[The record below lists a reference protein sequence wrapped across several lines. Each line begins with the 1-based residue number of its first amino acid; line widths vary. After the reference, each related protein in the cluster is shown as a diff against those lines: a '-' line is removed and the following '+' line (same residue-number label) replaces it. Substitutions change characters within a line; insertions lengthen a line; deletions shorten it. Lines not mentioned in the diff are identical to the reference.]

1 MEDVDR
7 DREIPGAADSL
18 LKAMTRLGF
27 EWPEPVWRQSERA
40 PAYEAALDELQAAG
54 RLFVCRCGRG
64 DYQGAYRGTCR
75 ASGHLS
81 PGEPRPAVGV
91 ALRVNTSSAGVIDW
105 QDELQG
111 SQSQDLEKEVGDFV
125 VRRKDGYYA
134 YQLAVVVDD
143 AAQGITHVVR
153 GMDLLDNTPRQVF
166 LQGLLGLPTPAYA
179 HVPLII
185 EPDGRKLAK
194 SRSSVAVARL
204 APAQALVT
212 ALELLLQ
219 SPPPGLADLGLDSV
233 WTWARQHWTPSA
245 LHGVRC
251 VTADGVYHR
260 QRGDAGTAGGQGQG

>member
-18 LKAMTRLGF
+18 LKTLRKFGF
-27 EWPEPVWRQSERA
+27 DWPEPVWRQSERA
-40 PAYEAALDELQAAG
+40 AAYESALDQLQAAG

-75 ASGHLS
+75 TSGRLN
-81 PGEPRPAVGV
+81 PGDARPGVGA
-91 ALRVNTSSAGVIDW
+91 ALRVETSGAGVLHW
-105 QDELQG
+105 QDDLQG
-111 SQSQDLEKEVGDFV
+111 PQSQDLEKEVGDFV
-125 VRRKDGYYA
+125 VRRKDGYHA

-153 GMDLLDNTPRQVF
+153 GMDLLDNTPRQRY
-166 LQGLLGLPTPAYA
+166 LQRLLGLPAPAYA
-179 HVPLII
+179 HVPLVI
-185 EPDGRKLAK
+185 EEDGRKLAK

-204 APAQALVT
+204 EPAQAVVT

-219 SPPPGLADLGLDSV
+219 SPPAGLAAQGLEAA
-233 WTWARQHWTPSA
+233 WAWALENWTPAA

-251 VTADGVYHR
+251 VTAAGVYHR
-260 QRGDAGTAGGQGQG
+260 HGGDAGTAGGQGQG